1 VTLYNL
7 GIAARYLGDIKG
19 AIAYYQEALACW
31 PGQETATDNLEKLQ
45 SGAPAVVPEKVEK

>member
-1 VTLYNL
+1 MTLYNL